1 MSRQSDTCAA
11 ARKGKPVALPP
22 VDINKAILGPTRSLP
37 PMGFAAL
44 MSELLR
50 MSRAQQE
57 LVYARY
63 RSLQKSQGEPAC

>member
-1 MSRQSDTCAA
+1 MR
-11 ARKGKPVALPP
+11 RRPKGKPVALPP
-22 VDINKAILGPTRSLP
+22 VDIIKAILGPIRSLP
-37 PMGFAAL
+37 PVRFAAL

-63 RSLQKSQGEPAC
+63 RSLQ